1 MHLFFFARTYFLP
14 CYAPIFFC
22 VIMHFNFFAAHLPC
36 CALIFLRTYPA
47 VPLFFYALTL
57 LRTYPLYALPL
68 TLLCPFFFFFCF
80 FPFFPFK
87 FFFSSLSLCGP
98 IFFFFFFFAAH
109 LPCCAPFFV
118 EHRF

>member
-68 TLLCPFFFFFCF
+68 TLLCPFFSHFPAMHFFFCTYLVTCRALIF
-80 FPFFPFK
+80 FMGDCPALHFKK
-87 FFFSSLSLCGP
+87 FFF
-98 IFFFFFFFAAH
+98 
-109 LPCCAPFFV
+109 
-118 EHRF
+118 